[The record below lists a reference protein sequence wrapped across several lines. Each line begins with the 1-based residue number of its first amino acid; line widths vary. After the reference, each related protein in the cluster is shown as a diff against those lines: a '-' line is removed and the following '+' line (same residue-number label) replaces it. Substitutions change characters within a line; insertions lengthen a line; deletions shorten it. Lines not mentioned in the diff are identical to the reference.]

1 MTGQAASGARQVA
14 EVEGGQFQQFSTT
27 AGQAFSQQHRSTAS
41 PGAGAYVT
49 PVRAVV
55 CEEVAVRML
64 NAEEVASWR
73 ETIRAWAPVG
83 EVSELA
89 EIMAALDPDER
100 AQVVRLLPDADR
112 LGGEIE
118 RLLSGSSR

>member
-1 MTGQAASGARQVA
+1 
-14 EVEGGQFQQFSTT
+14 
-27 AGQAFSQQHRSTAS
+27 
-41 PGAGAYVT
+41 
-49 PVRAVV
+49 
-55 CEEVAVRML
+55 
-64 NAEEVASWR
+64 
-73 ETIRAWAPVG
+73 VG

>member
-1 MTGQAASGARQVA
+1 M
-14 EVEGGQFQQFSTT
+14 
-27 AGQAFSQQHRSTAS
+27 
-41 PGAGAYVT
+41 T